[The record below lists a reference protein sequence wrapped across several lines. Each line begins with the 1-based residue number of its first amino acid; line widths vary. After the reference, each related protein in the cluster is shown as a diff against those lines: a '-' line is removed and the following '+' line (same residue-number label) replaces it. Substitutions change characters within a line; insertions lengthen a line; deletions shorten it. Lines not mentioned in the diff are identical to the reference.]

1 MHRSKI
7 WGVVID
13 CHDIEAGVRFWSG
26 ALGATVGNRGDPY
39 IRLEGGSSPL
49 PILLQR
55 VSEEKQAKSRVHLDI
70 EADDVTAEVERL
82 EKLGARRREQVER
95 WWVMEDPCG
104 NEFCVI
110 PAASPNFLESAHA
123 WEA

>member
-13 CHDIEAGVRFWSG
+13 CHDIEPGVRFWRG
-26 ALGATVGNRGDPY
+26 ALAATVEDRRDPY
-39 IRLEGGSSPL
+39 VKLEGGSSPV
-49 PILLQR
+49 PVLLQR
-55 VSEEKQAKSRVHLDI
+55 VPEKKQAKTRVHLDI
-70 EADDVTAEVERL
+70 ESDDVLAEVERL
-82 EKLGARRREQVER
+82 EGLGARRREQVER

-110 PAASPNFLESAHA
+110 PAASPDFSETAHA
-123 WEA
+123 WEK